1 MFRSKTSHRPFNC
14 FTWPKNAVSKRK
26 VRRFR
31 HAFLLCRVNRAA
43 RAISS
48 AWKVRHTSISAYY
61 VNNCQARLYL
71 SHLHVR
77 CVWFTS
83 FEHPKQFSSSLFI
96 CILLD
101 KEFGKSCLENIY
113 IFALKIF
120 YIPAFLHSIFLT
132 GNRYLLLIALRW
144 YFSKK
149 KKRDKSF
156 LDFYVQPLILYQTNN
171 IISKDAL

>member
-61 VNNCQARLYL
+61 VNNCRACLYL
-71 SHLHVR
+71 SYLYVR

-96 CILLD
+96 YILLD
-101 KEFGKSCLENIY
+101 KEFGRSCLENIC
-113 IFALKIF
+113 IFTLKIF
-120 YIPAFLHSIFLT
+120 HIPGYLRSIFLT
-132 GNRYLLLIALRW
+132 GNRYLLLIALPTMI
-144 YFSKK
+144 FFQEKK
-149 KKRDKSF
+149 KKNKRYFTK
-156 LDFYVQPLILYQTNN
+156 
-171 IISKDAL
+171 KKR